1 MAIDPEA
8 FVQKLLSAEFSIDH
22 WSLLGVGQNNI
33 VILANQE
40 WVFRYPL
47 HEDAAES
54 LAHEISVLR
63 TIHGRLP
70 VPTPNPEIVADVPGL
85 DWPVMG
91 YPMIGGEALDRAAI
105 ASFSAEATTKL
116 GKTLGRFMR
125 TLHSTSA
132 SRFSDSE
139 LLNKDSAELWERI
152 STDAKKF
159 LKPRVESTEWK
170 RISRKLGKSREK
182 IKRFEFEPMLRHG
195 DFGSGNFLFDRQNQL
210 SGVLDFGNAGFGDP
224 AMDFAGV
231 IATDPSEN
239 LLNRVISA
247 YPVADE
253 MIDRARIYRETFA
266 LQQALLGAKADDE
279 VEIEDGLASYL
290 DR

>member
-1 MAIDPEA
+1 MIWESVVAIDPEA

-91 YPMIGGEALDRAAI
+91 YPMIGR
-105 ASFSAEATTKL
+105 
-116 GKTLGRFMR
+116 
-125 TLHSTSA
+125 
-132 SRFSDSE
+132 
-139 LLNKDSAELWERI
+139 
-152 STDAKKF
+152 
-159 LKPRVESTEWK
+159 
-170 RISRKLGKSREK
+170 
-182 IKRFEFEPMLRHG
+182 
-195 DFGSGNFLFDRQNQL
+195 GSGSCSHSVVQC
-210 SGVLDFGNAGFGDP
+210 
-224 AMDFAGV
+224 
-231 IATDPSEN
+231 
-239 LLNRVISA
+239 
-247 YPVADE
+247 
-253 MIDRARIYRETFA
+253 
-266 LQQALLGAKADDE
+266 
-279 VEIEDGLASYL
+279 
-290 DR
+290 